1 MPKILARI
9 GGFSARH
16 RLLVTAAWLVILGFL
31 TTVAATSMSTG
42 DSTVS
47 IPDTEASQTL
57 RTVEEKFPSLAD
69 GESGTKTLQLVL
81 QTRGDAK
88 VTDPAIS
95 SEIVEIL
102 DDASTLPNVESVSN
116 PFDPAQPYISEDLT
130 TVVAVLTFSGVTEA
144 NQEQLH
150 DEVRGLAESANADF
164 RAEVG
169 GHLSAEE
176 IPEVGI
182 GELVGV
188 AVAFLVLLLTFGS
201 LLAAGANLLIAFAGV
216 GVGVV
221 GILAYS
227 AINPIQPTTIS
238 LATMLGLAVGIDY
251 SLFIL
256 TRFRTELRE
265 GRSVDEAIGRA
276 TGTAGTAVVFAGLTV
291 IIALAGLSVT
301 GISTIRDMGFAAA
314 FAVLI
319 AVLMALTLLPVLM
332 RTVGRR
338 MLPRRER
345 HSRATRV
352 ATSSTRLSFL
362 EKWARFLT
370 RHPVVSVLATVLVIG
385 VIAAPTLTMDTATSI
400 PGGADPDDTERRAYN
415 MIVDEFGGVQSP
427 LLVLVQGDGVTS
439 EVDSVESMLE
449 NLDGVRMVLPG
460 PVTDQ
465 DDAALVT
472 VIPEGSPIDDG
483 TAILVSEIRDTGD
496 SIPGV
501 EVEVTGETA
510 IGVDSDTM
518 LRDALIQYLI
528 VIIGLSFLLLIVMFR
543 SLLVPLI
550 ATLGYLLSVGAS
562 FGASTA
568 VFQWGWLDS
577 IIPAPQGDPM
587 LSVLPIILVGVLFGL
602 AMDYQVFLVS
612 RIQEMHSKGLSPKEA
627 IVSGFTKSGPVLIA
641 AAAIMTAVFAG
652 FASSPMAMAASI
664 AFGLVVGVMVDAFLV
679 RMVIMP
685 ALLSL
690 LGGSAWWL
698 PRWLDRLLPDLDTEG
713 RSLDEQPATATAP
726 EVPASEDPVADEP
739 VLVGAR

>member
-1 MPKILARI
+1 MPRFLARV
-9 GGFSARH
+9 GSFSARH
-16 RLLVTAAWLVILGFL
+16 RLLITAAWLVILGFL
-31 TTVAATSMSTG
+31 TTVAVTSMNTG
-42 DSTVS
+42 ESTVS

-57 RTVEEKFPSLAD
+57 SVVEEEFPSLVD
-69 GESGTKTLQLVL
+69 GESETKTLQLVL
-81 QTRGDAK
+81 QAPGDAK
-88 VTDPAIS
+88 VTDPAMASDIA
-95 SEIVEIL
+95 EIL
-102 DDASTLPNVESVSN
+102 VEARALPNVESVSN
-116 PFDPAQPYISEDLT
+116 PLDPAQPYISEDQT
-130 TVVAVLTFSGVTEA
+130 TAVAVLTFTGVTDA
-144 NQEQLH
+144 NQEHLH
-150 DEVRGLAESANADF
+150 DEVLDLAESASADF

-176 IPEVGI
+176 IPEFGI

-188 AVAFLVLLLTFGS
+188 GVAFLVLLLTFGS
-201 LLAAGANLLIAFAGV
+201 LVAAGANLLISFAGV

-227 AINPIQPTTIS
+227 AISPIEATTIS

-265 GRSVDEAIGRA
+265 GRTVEDAIGRA
-276 TGTAGTAVVFAGLTV
+276 SGTAGTSVVFAGLTV
-291 IIALAGLSVT
+291 IIALVGLSVT

-314 FAVLI
+314 FAVLV

-332 RTVGRR
+332 RTMGRR
-338 MLPRRER
+338 VLPRRER

-352 ATSSTRLSFL
+352 PSTRAPQPFL
-362 EKWARFLT
+362 ERWARFLT
-370 RHPVVSVLATVLVIG
+370 RHPIVSVLATVLVIG
-385 VIAAPTLTMDTATSI
+385 VVAAPMLTMRTATSI
-400 PGGADPDDTERRAYN
+400 PGGADPNDTERRAYDL
-415 MIVDEFGGVQSP
+415 IVDEFGGVQSP
-427 LLVLVQGDGVTS
+427 LLVLVQGEGVS
-439 EVDSVESMLE
+439 GRVDSVRNMVEDLE
-449 NLDGVRMVLPG
+449 GVRMVLPG

-472 VIPEGSPIDDG
+472 VIPDGSPIDEA
-483 TAILVSEIRDTGD
+483 TSTLVNEIRGHAD

-501 EVEVTGETA
+501 ELEVTGETA

-518 LRDALIQYLI
+518 LHNALIQYLV
-528 VIIGLSFLLLIVMFR
+528 VIIGLSFVLLVVMFR

-568 VFQWGWLDS
+568 VFQWGWLDP

-612 RIQEMHSKGLSPKEA
+612 RIQEMHSKGMPPKEA
-627 IVSGFTKSGPVLIA
+627 IVSGFTRSAPVLVA

-664 AFGLVVGVMVDAFLV
+664 ALGLVVGVVVDAFLV

-690 LGGSAWWL
+690 LGRSAWWL
-698 PRWLDRLLPDLDTEG
+698 PRWLQRVLPDLDTEG
-713 RSLDEQPATATAP
+713 RSLEEQPAAVPGSDAPAT
-726 EVPASEDPVADEP
+726 EDPAVEEP